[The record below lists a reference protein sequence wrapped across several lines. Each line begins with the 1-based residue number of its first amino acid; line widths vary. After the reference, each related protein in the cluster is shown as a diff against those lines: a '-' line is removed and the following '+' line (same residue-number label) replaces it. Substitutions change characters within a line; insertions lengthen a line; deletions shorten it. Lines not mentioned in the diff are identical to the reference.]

1 MIRLGLRLAV
11 SGGREALLRLL
22 VTAAAVAIGVGL
34 LFTTL
39 AAVNAVHAQN
49 SRYAWTN
56 SGFSAATQAGPA
68 DREAAEPGAAGPT
81 ATGPDADG
89 NAPLWWLARRDS
101 FQGRE
106 IGRIDVAATGP
117 TGALPPGV
125 DRLPADGEY
134 YLSPALAK
142 LADAAPP
149 EQLADR
155 FGGHR
160 IGILGK
166 EALPGPDSLVA
177 LVGGTPQEVSQVHG
191 AVRVARIL
199 TTPPDRC
206 DDCVV
211 GIQSNGVTL
220 ILTVVAGALVFPLL
234 ILIGTATRLSATQRE
249 RRFAAMRLVG
259 ATPRQVAAVSAVE
272 AAVSAAAGALLG
284 FLPYLAVRGRVAGLS
299 LTTERF
305 YASDLTLTLPQIAVL
320 LLGVPLAAVVAARIA
335 LRRVQVS
342 PLGVSRRVTPKPP
355 RAWRVAPLLAGLA
368 ELVFLLVR
376 HPESVPGQVRG
387 YLSAFGLIMIGIV
400 LAGPWLTGR
409 AAALLARRTQRPAT
423 LIAVRRLA
431 DNPTAGFR
439 AVSGLVLALLVMTAT
454 IGIITT
460 MTDERGRV
468 EGGSQFDNVLLNH
481 LSDGRTPEGLDR
493 GSGPPAPPGLTTG
506 LLAVPGVRATMLVH
520 PLDHVVPVQVGE
532 ETTASEVVA
541 CSELDAVAV
550 FGHCEPGAATA
561 YLPSVLA
568 GFRDH
573 SGTAWPAA
581 PHTAEQLAALPVVNV
596 VVATDGSPAAVE
608 RARTMVDAAYPAVRQ
623 AHTLSEGRKLSGSEL
638 EGFQQLARV
647 VILATFPIAGC
658 SLAVSVAAALGE
670 RKRPFSLLRL
680 SGVSLAM
687 LRRVVLMESAVPL
700 LAVSALAIG
709 TGLLAADLFL
719 RSQLHYTLHSLGTG
733 YYLAV
738 AGGLAGALAV
748 IGATL
753 PLLRRITGPEA
764 ARNE

>member
-11 SGGREALLRLL
+11 SGGREAWLRLL
-22 VTAAAVAIGVGL
+22 VTAAAVAVGVGL
-34 LFTTL
+34 LLTTL
-39 AAVNAVHAQN
+39 AAVNAVHTQN
-49 SRYAWTN
+49 GRYAWVNT
-56 SGFSAATQAGPA
+56 GFAADAEAAPA
-68 DREAAEPGAAGPT
+68 DREAAGT
-81 ATGPDADG
+81 ASGGD
-89 NAPLWWLARRDS
+89 APLWWMVRRDA
-101 FQGRE
+101 FQGE
-106 IGRIDVAATGP
+106 QIGRVDVAPTGP
-117 TGALPPGV
+117 TTALPPGV

-142 LADAAPP
+142 LADAVPP

-155 FGGHR
+155 FGSHR

-166 EALPGPDSLVA
+166 DALPGPDSLVA
-177 LVGGTPQEVSQVHG
+177 LVGRTPQELSALDG
-191 AVRVARIL
+191 ATRVTRIL

-206 DDCVV
+206 DDCPV
-211 GIQSNGVTL
+211 GIQSDGVTL
-220 ILTVVAGALVFPLL
+220 ILTVVTGALVFPLL

-259 ATPRQVAAVSAVE
+259 ATPRQVTAVSAVE
-272 AAVSAAAGALLG
+272 SALAAAAGVLLG
-284 FLPYLAVRGRVAGLS
+284 FLPYLAVRGQVAAMS
-299 LTTERF
+299 LTGYRF
-305 YASDLTLTLPQIAVL
+305 YTSDLALTLPQAAVVV
-320 LLGVPLAAVVAARIA
+320 LGVPLAAVVAARIA

-387 YLSAFGLIMIGIV
+387 YLSSFGLIMIGLV
-400 LAGPWLTGR
+400 LSGPWLTGR
-409 AAALLARRTQRPAT
+409 AAALLARRTQRPAA
-423 LIAVRRLA
+423 LIAARRLA

-468 EGGSQFDNVLLNH
+468 EGGPQFDNVLIDY
-481 LSDGRTPEGLDR
+481 LSEGRTPEGLDR
-493 GSGPPAPPGLTTG
+493 GAAPPAQPGFTTG

-520 PLDHVVPVQVGE
+520 PLDQVVPVHAGDATE
-532 ETTASEVVA
+532 ASEAVA
-541 CSELDAVAV
+541 CPELDAVGV

-561 YLPSVLA
+561 YLPSVLG
-568 GFRDH
+568 GFRDYAD
-573 SGTAWPAA
+573 TAWPAA
-581 PHTAEQLAALPVVNV
+581 PYTAEQLAALPVVNV
-596 VVATDGSPAAVE
+596 VVATDGSRAAVE
-608 RARTMVDAAYPAVRQ
+608 RARTMVDTAYPANRQ
-623 AHTLSEGRKLSGSEL
+623 SQTLAEGRKQSGAEL
-638 EGFQQLARV
+638 EGFQQLAKV

-687 LRRVVLMESAVPL
+687 LRRVVLLESAVPL

-719 RSQLHYTLHSLGTG
+719 RSQLQYTLHSLGTG
-733 YYLAV
+733 YYLVV

-748 IGATL
+748 IAATL
-753 PLLRRITGPEA
+753 PLLRRITGPET

>member
-22 VTAAAVAIGVGL
+22 VTAAAVAVGVGL
-34 LFTTL
+34 LLTTL
-39 AAVNAVHAQN
+39 AAVNAVHTQN
-49 SRYAWTN
+49 GRYAWINT
-56 SGFSAATQAGPA
+56 SPTTVPA
-68 DREAAEPGAAGPT
+68 DREAAGT
-81 ATGPDADG
+81 APEG
-89 NAPLWWLARRDS
+89 NAPLWWMTRRDT
-101 FQGRE
+101 FRGQQ
-106 IGRIDVAATGP
+106 IGRVDVAPTGP
-117 TGALPPGV
+117 TTVLPPGV

-142 LADAAPP
+142 LADATPP

-166 EALPGPDSLVA
+166 DALPGPDSLVA
-177 LVGGTPQEVSQVHG
+177 LVGDSPQELSAIHG
-191 AVRVARIL
+191 AVEVTRIL
-199 TTPPDRC
+199 TTSPDRC
-206 DDCVV
+206 DDCPI
-211 GIQSNGVTL
+211 GIRSNGITL
-220 ILTVVAGALVFPLL
+220 ILTVATGALVFPLL
-234 ILIGTATRLSATQRE
+234 ILIGTATRLSATRRE

-259 ATPRQVAAVSAVE
+259 ATPRQVSAISAVE
-272 AAVSAAAGALLG
+272 SALAAAAGVLLG
-284 FLPYLAVRGRVAGLS
+284 FLPYLALRGRVAAVS
-299 LTTERF
+299 LTGYRF
-305 YASDLTLTLPQIAVL
+305 YTSDLTLTLPQVAVVG
-320 LLGVPLAAVVAARIA
+320 LGVPLAAVVAARIA
-335 LRRVQVS
+335 LRRVRIS

-355 RAWRVAPLLAGLA
+355 RAWRVVPLLAGLA

-376 HPESVPGQVRG
+376 HPESTPGQVRG
-387 YLSAFGLIMIGIV
+387 YLSAFGLIMTGI
-400 LAGPWLTGR
+400 LLSGPWLTGR
-409 AAALLARRTQRPAT
+409 AAALLARRTQRPAA
-423 LIAVRRLA
+423 LIAARRLA

-460 MTDERGRV
+460 MTAERGRV
-468 EGGSQFDNVLLNH
+468 EGGPQFDNVLLNG
-481 LSDGRTPEGLDR
+481 LSEDRTPEGLDR
-493 GSGPPAPPGLTTG
+493 GAGPPAPPGLTAG
-506 LLAVPGVRATMLVH
+506 LLAVPGVRGTMLVH
-520 PLDHVVPVQVGE
+520 PLDEVVPVHAGGE
-532 ETTASEVVA
+532 TAASETVA
-541 CSELDAVAV
+541 CPELEAVGV
-550 FGHCEPGAATA
+550 FGRCAPGAATA

-568 GFRDH
+568 GFRDY
-573 SGTAWPAA
+573 SGTVWPAA
-581 PHTAEQLAALPVVNV
+581 PYTAEQVAALPVVSV

-608 RARTMVDAAYPAVRQ
+608 RARTMVDTAYPASRQ
-623 AHTLSEGRKLSGSEL
+623 SRTLAEGRKESGAEL
-638 EGFQQLARV
+638 QGFRQLAKV
-647 VILATFPIAGC
+647 VVLATFPIAGC

-680 SGVSLAM
+680 SGVPLAM

-719 RSQLHYTLHSLGTG
+719 RSQLQYTLHSLGAG

-753 PLLRRITGPEA
+753 PLLRRITGPET

>member
-11 SGGREALLRLL
+11 SGGREAWLRLL
-22 VTAAAVAIGVGL
+22 VTAAAVAVGVGL
-34 LFTTL
+34 LLTTL
-39 AAVNAVHAQN
+39 AAVNAVHTQN
-49 SRYAWTN
+49 GRYAWTN
-56 SGFSAATQAGPA
+56 TGFAADAADAADADPA
-68 DREAAEPGAAGPT
+68 DREAAGTDG
-81 ATGPDADG
+81 ADG
-89 NAPLWWLARRDS
+89 NAPLWWMVRRDG
-101 FQGRE
+101 FQGE
-106 IGRIDVAATGP
+106 QIGRVDVAPTGP
-117 TGALPPGV
+117 TTALPPGV

-134 YLSPALAK
+134 YLSPALAE
-142 LADAAPP
+142 LADAVPP

-166 EALPGPDSLVA
+166 DALPGPDSLVA
-177 LVGGTPQEVSQVHG
+177 LVGRNPQELSALHG
-191 AVRVARIL
+191 ATRVTRIV

-206 DDCVV
+206 DDCPI

-220 ILTVVAGALVFPLL
+220 ILTVVTGALVFPLL
-234 ILIGTATRLSATQRE
+234 VLIGTATRLSATQRE

-272 AAVSAAAGALLG
+272 SALAAAAGVLLG
-284 FLPYLAVRGRVAGLS
+284 FLPYLAVRGQVATMS
-299 LTTERF
+299 LTGYRF
-305 YASDLTLTLPQIAVL
+305 YASDLTLTLPQIAVVA
-320 LLGVPLAAVVAARIA
+320 LGVPLAAVVTARIA

-368 ELVFLLVR
+368 ELVFLLIR

-387 YLSAFGLIMIGIV
+387 YLSSFGLIMIGIV

-423 LIAVRRLA
+423 LIAARRLA

-468 EGGSQFDNVLLNH
+468 EGGPQFDNVLINH
-481 LSDGRTPEGLDR
+481 LSEGRTPEGLDL
-493 GSGPPAPPGLTTG
+493 GAGPPAPPGLTAG
-506 LLAVPGVRATMLVH
+506 LLAVPGVRGTMLVH
-520 PLDHVVPVQVGE
+520 PLDEVVPVHVGD
-532 ETTASEVVA
+532 ETEASEVVA
-541 CSELDAVAV
+541 CSELDAVGL

-568 GFRDH
+568 GFRDYTD
-573 SGTAWPAA
+573 TAWPAA
-581 PHTAEQLAALPVVNV
+581 PHAAEQVAALPVVNV
-596 VVATDGSPAAVE
+596 VVATDGSRAAVE
-608 RARTMVDAAYPAVRQ
+608 RARTMVDAAYPASRQ
-623 AHTLSEGRKLSGSEL
+623 SHTLAEGRKQSDAEL
-638 EGFQQLARV
+638 EGFQQLAKV

-680 SGVSLAM
+680 SGVPLAM

-719 RSQLHYTLHSLGTG
+719 RSQLQYTLHSLGTG

-738 AGGLAGALAV
+738 AAGLAGALAV

-753 PLLRRITGPEA
+753 PLLRRITGPET